1 MHRGDMKF
9 WERGSRVFGTDG
21 ICSEGVMVM
30 SYGHMTFRSGT
41 GCVMSAG
48 TCRRF
53 WVQVSAWAWL
63 LNNERRRAALAWSS
77 LALGLAGR
85 LGGGE
90 TRPFTGTDHLHT
102 MGRRCFGT

>member
-53 WVQVSAWAWL
+53 WVQVSAWPGCSTTSADEQRSLGVAW
-63 LNNERRRAALAWSS
+63 
-77 LALGLAGR
+77 
-85 LGGGE
+85 
-90 TRPFTGTDHLHT
+90 H
-102 MGRRCFGT
+102 